1 MHLQKCLLTQTEE
14 KKKIEDGA
22 DTNKYPVRVFASL
35 TATIALKTL
44 SKRRRAKDLCPGTDA
59 HSR

>member
-1 MHLQKCLLTQTEE
+1 MHLQKCLLTQTGG
-14 KKKIEDGA
+14 KKIEDGA
-22 DTNKYPVRVFASL
+22 DTNKYPVRVFGSL

-44 SKRRRAKDLCPGTDA
+44 SKRRRAKDICPGTDA